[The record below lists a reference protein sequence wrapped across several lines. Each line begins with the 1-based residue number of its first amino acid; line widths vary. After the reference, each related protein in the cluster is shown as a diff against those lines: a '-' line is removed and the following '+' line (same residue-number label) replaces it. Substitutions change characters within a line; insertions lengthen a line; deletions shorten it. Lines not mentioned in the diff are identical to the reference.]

1 MNLSY
6 SNSNK
11 EARIEI
17 LKEQSCDTAIAEEYE
32 PAVNKYES
40 NNTRNRRTCNESFIM
55 NRRHGLTAGLHTF
68 SMNGLL
74 PCVLAAAF
82 SF

>member
-17 LKEQSCDTAIAEEYE
+17 LKEQSCDTAIAEEYK
-32 PAVNKYES
+32 PSVNKYEA
-40 NNTRNRRTCNESFIM
+40 N
-55 NRRHGLTAGLHTF
+55 
-68 SMNGLL
+68 
-74 PCVLAAAF
+74 
-82 SF
+82 